1 MAGGVGVRGDFS
13 LYIVLYLEI
22 MWMYYY
28 TKRRN
33 KQKEEPPSSNC
44 KKPTKFFEKSIEGGF
59 FLSNKE
65 MLWNCNSLKSK
76 IML

>member
-1 MAGGVGVRGDFS
+1 MAGGVSVRGDFS
-13 LYIVLYLEI
+13 LYIVLYLET

-33 KQKEEPPSSNC
+33 KQKEEPPPPNC
-44 KKPTKFFEKSIEGGF
+44 EKPTKIFEKKYWGSIP
-59 FLSNKE
+59 LSNNK
-65 MLWNCNSLKSK
+65 MLWNCNSLKSR

>member
-33 KQKEEPPSSNC
+33 KQKEESPSSNC

-59 FLSNKE
+59 LLSNKE

>member
-33 KQKEEPPSSNC
+33 KQKEEPPSPNC

-59 FLSNKE
+59 LYQIKKCYE
-65 MLWNCNSLKSK
+65 TV
-76 IML
+76 IV